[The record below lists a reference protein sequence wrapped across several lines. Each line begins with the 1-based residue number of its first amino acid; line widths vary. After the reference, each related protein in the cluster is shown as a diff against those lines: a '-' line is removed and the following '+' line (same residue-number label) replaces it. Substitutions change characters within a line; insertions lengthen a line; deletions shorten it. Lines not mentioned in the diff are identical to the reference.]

1 MSITIEELNKLDK
14 DTYQIID
21 IRDKEEVQKDEMPG
35 AVYVPSDEIEI
46 SEKVELSKKL
56 IICCR
61 IGKIS
66 IDVAERLRE
75 KGVDAVSLEGGYTAW
90 LLDSIKRKEAESI
103 SRDVEQSIRKKFRKK
118 IWLKRVT
125 RLRFVYRAEKT
136 QCLWQNFFRNL
147 NFTINLNLK

>member
-35 AVYVPSDEIEI
+35 AVYVPSDDIET
-46 SEKVELSKKL
+46 SEKVDLSKKL

-75 KGVDAVSLEGGYTAW
+75 KGVDAVSFEGGYTAW

-103 SRDVEQSIRKKFRKK
+103 SRDV
-118 IWLKRVT
+118 WLKRAT
-125 RLRFVYRAEKT
+125 RLRSVYRAEKT